1 MATKTNFRWV
11 VAILIFIIY
20 TIAAADRANIGVV
33 LPFLKKEFHLTNT
46 EAGGINVSA
55 DKNVDYTPCDIETLY
70 AYNPEVYV
78 VLSHS
83 RNDTRSFI
91 TGSNLADIAAVKTN
105 QVFSITDDL
114 LQRPGPR
121 SFTGLV
127 KLAEILHPQ
136 EMKDWETK

>member
-1 MATKTNFRWV
+1 MWDTPLLTVGRQSF
-11 VAILIFIIY
+11 IHDLI
-20 TIAAADRANIGVV
+20 TQ
-33 LPFLKKEFHLTNT
+33 
-46 EAGGINVSA
+46 AGGINVSA
-55 DKNVDYTPCDIETLY
+55 DKNVDYTPCDIEQLY

-83 RNDTRSFI
+83 RDDIRSVI
-91 TGSNLADIAAVKTN
+91 TNPNLAAIQAVKTN

-136 EMKDWETK
+136 EMKEREIK